1 MLFSAK
7 SAREH
12 NNANVL
18 VLGAKSLGE
27 ETIKTIIE
35 VWFSTNF
42 AGGRHQRR
50 LDKITSIEN
59 EKD

>member
-1 MLFSAK
+1 MGVTK
-7 SAREH
+7 SD
-12 NNANVL
+12 L
-18 VLGAKSLGE
+18 ILQE

-35 VWFSTNF
+35 VWFSTDF

-59 EKD
+59 EED